1 MLFAVIQEHGQA
13 WDASRPL
20 REQQEWAA
28 HAEFMDA
35 LDDEGFVVLGGPLGD
50 ERALFI
56 DRALLI
62 VEADSEAAV
71 RQRLEPDPWIQMGLL
86 KVGSVQPWVILL
98 GNPKRLPPRDT

>member
-1 MLFAVIQEHGQA
+1 MLFAVIQEHGQE
-13 WDASRPL
+13 WDESRTL

-35 LDDEGFVVLGGPLGD
+35 LADEGFIVLGGPLGD
-50 ERALFI
+50 ERALMI

-62 VEADSEAAV
+62 IEADSEATV
-71 RQRLEPDPWIQMGLL
+71 RKRLEPDPWIQMNLL

-98 GNPKRLPPRDT
+98 GDPKRLATP